1 MHVLV
6 LILILAATLVD
17 CLVQAFN
24 LVGYLRLIPEVFSLI
39 AVIVIL
45 MRGVRYGFTFVA
57 PKYWFV
63 FGLLSVIILCGILTN
78 DVGSGPTLAGMR
90 SYLRAIPLFLLPAVY
105 PFTDK
110 QLQQQIK
117 LILAIALIQI
127 PITVYQRYVIYSAQ
141 RFSGDDVRGTLVDS
155 GVLSIFL
162 ICCTLLAVG
171 FMMKNRVNKWHFVIL
186 FFALLFPT
194 MIDETKATVLLLP
207 AGLLTTIV
215 AGSPAGKRLKVLAAG
230 AGLLVA
236 FAAILIPVYD
246 AMEVYSPYKGNRHI
260 EDFFTNQQEMDK
272 YMNSTHVG
280 VGTSAPVRRGDALKV
295 PMQYLSRDPVH
306 LAFGLGL
313 GNASTSNLGQAFS
326 GNYAGLFKSFVI
338 LSVTVFILE
347 VGLLGTAL
355 VFLLYW
361 LVFRDA
367 IAVARSD
374 SGLVGSMA
382 VGWIGVVVVITLAT
396 FYSAIHLFASLS
408 YMFWYFSGIIAA
420 RRMQLAAEVSR
431 SSTAYP
437 LAQRSQVP
445 Q

>member
-207 AGLLTTIV
+207 AGLLTTIA

>member
-24 LVGYLRLIPEVFSLI
+24 LVGYLRLIPEVFSMI

-207 AGLLTTIV
+207 AGLLTTIA

-246 AMEVYSPYKGNRHI
+246 AMEVYSPYKGNKHI

-280 VGTSAPVRRGDALKV
+280 VGTTAPVRRGDALKV

>member
-6 LILILAATLVD
+6 VILILAATLVD

-24 LVGYLRLIPEVFSLI
+24 LIGYLRLIPEVFSLI

-45 MRGVRYGFTFVA
+45 MRGVRYGFAFVA

-110 QLQQQIK
+110 QLQQQLK

-127 PITVYQRYVIYSAQ
+127 PITVYQRYVIYSAY

-171 FMMKNRVNKWHFVIL
+171 FMMKNRLNKWHFVIL

-207 AGLLTTIV
+207 AGLLTTIA

-246 AMEVYSPYKGNRHI
+246 AMEVYSPYKGNKHI
-260 EDFFTNQQEMDK
+260 EDFFTNQEEMDK

-280 VGTSAPVRRGDALKV
+280 VGTTTPVRRGDALKV
-295 PMQYLSRDPVH
+295 PLHYLARDPVH

-338 LSVTVFILE
+338 LSATVFILE

-361 LVFRDA
+361 LLFRDS
-367 IAVARSD
+367 IAVAHSD
-374 SGLVGSMA
+374 EGLVGSIA

>member
-280 VGTSAPVRRGDALKV
+280 VGTTAPVRRGDALKV

>member
-24 LVGYLRLIPEVFSLI
+24 LVGYLRLIPEVFSMI

-246 AMEVYSPYKGNRHI
+246 AMEVYSPYKGNKHI

-280 VGTSAPVRRGDALKV
+280 VGTTAPVRRGDALKV

>member
-17 CLVQAFN
+17 WLVQAFN

-45 MRGVRYGFTFVA
+45 MRGVRYGFGFVA

-63 FGLLSVIILCGILTN
+63 FGLLSVIIVSGILTN

-105 PFTDK
+105 QFTDK
-110 QLQQQIK
+110 QLQQQLK
-117 LILAIALIQI
+117 LILGVALIQI
-127 PITVYQRYVIYSAQ
+127 PITAYQRYVVYSLE

-171 FMMKNRVNKWHFVIL
+171 FMMKNRLNKWYFVIL

-207 AGLLTTIV
+207 AGLLTTIA
-215 AGSPAGKRLKVLAAG
+215 AGSPAGKRLKVLTAG

-236 FAAILIPVYD
+236 FVAILIPVYD
-246 AMEVYSPYKGNRHI
+246 AMEVYSPYKGNKHLV
-260 EDFFTNQQEMDK
+260 DFFTNQQEMDK
-272 YMNSTHVG
+272 YMNSTRVG
-280 VGTSAPVRRGDALKV
+280 VGTTAPVRRGDALKV
-295 PMQYLSRDPVH
+295 PMHYLSRDPVH

-361 LVFRDA
+361 LIFRDA

-374 SGLVGSMA
+374 SGLVGSIA

-431 SSTAYP
+431 SSAADYS
-437 LAQRSQVP
+437 LAQRAQ
-445 Q
+445 